1 MELEICLLG
10 ALEADIKLRKD
21 CTECLEK
28 CSKESGFIITL
39 IEKYPGM
46 NESAQF
52 MSMIFI
58 KNLIMKY
65 WLKKNRI
72 SDTNKDQ
79 VKQFLLVLL
88 PLEDKKSKLVVEAV
102 AMVNKYDF
110 LDSWPGLLNYLAAV
124 QHTELYLQ
132 ILHRVLKIQLLKG
145 STRCKNTVAEL
156 SKTIFPIIIQLWTSY
171 SEVVLEKIVTKLTLV
186 AYTQELFE
194 HILSRVKSYITSD
207 NFKLAKTLL
216 KGIHTLIMKIPS
228 LLAPVATILMEF
240 YMQICKNYSNSAEQ
254 RKELL
259 SYVFLSIKDMLVK
272 FPQVAYIV
280 KPNCEN
286 LLNKTLETE
295 LDERWELWNNGDYSN
310 FLDSTEEVEEDN
322 VRKLQEALLK
332 NFPDLF
338 IVLKK
343 MMRDDMNFLQVHTLC
358 SFYSILS
365 KFPQVIG
372 ESDYKII
379 IKWLND
385 MKLEGLEKL
394 VILRD
399 ALILTRRWIN
409 LLSDYSLP
417 YELLLR
423 VKSFT
428 SDPILLYECCLTLKQ
443 MTYMTLPTPIL
454 IQIVNDFGLLA
465 FQLIPT
471 VQSPS
476 CIWHLVTFIS
486 NLIQSSNSNEVFIQG
501 LTNLGLSNL
510 LVDSNEIV
518 LSSISDMLEL
528 LLIKSPGNNSLN
540 EIIFIHLSTRLQ
552 RGDKSALQFWLTF
565 LNNFQ
570 GSHEPIDKLIPYLK
584 EINQKSKWINAK
596 IIEEYLL
603 IYYEKS
609 MSEKINELIQNC
621 PELYKIHG
629 NLEDDCI
636 ALELMLCMTIVTT
649 FEAENVLKEV
659 QIFLKIE
666 ENDIYG
672 KMCLASAVMIIS
684 QILEKFPQYI
694 VVVDFVLWF
703 EKVQKLNN
711 HNQIVL
717 CSRALR
723 KIIQYV
729 SQELQGAVQE
739 VINKY
744 CCFIENEDKKTSKS
758 NFSDLSLSERFKK
771 LMFV

>member
-10 ALEADIKLRKD
+10 TLEADVKLRKD
-21 CTECLEK
+21 CTDCLDK
-28 CSKESGFIITL
+28 WSKEPDFIITL

-46 NESAQF
+46 NDSAQF
-52 MSMIFI
+52 MCMILI
-58 KNLIMKY
+58 KNLITKY

-72 SDTNKDQ
+72 SDANKVQ
-79 VKQFLLVLL
+79 VKQFILTLLHV
-88 PLEDKKSKLVVEAV
+88 DDRKSKLVIEAV

-110 LDSWPGLLNYLAAV
+110 LDSWPGLLNYLAVV
-124 QHTELYLQ
+124 QHSELYLQ

-145 STRCKNTVAEL
+145 SARCKNNVAEL
-156 SKTIFPIIIQLWTSY
+156 SKVILPMLIQLWTSY
-171 SEVVLEKIVTKLTLV
+171 SEVLIEKIVTKFALV
-186 AYTQELFE
+186 AYTQELLE
-194 HILSRVKSYITSD
+194 HILSRVKSYIASD
-207 NFKLAKTLL
+207 NFKLAKTVL
-216 KGIHTLIMKIPS
+216 KGMHVMIIKIS
-228 LLAPVATILMEF
+228 NLLTPVATVLMEF
-240 YMQICKNYSNSAEQ
+240 YMQICKNYSSSTEQ

-259 SYVFLSIKDMLVK
+259 PYVFLSIKDMLTK
-272 FPQVAYIV
+272 FPQVAYII
-280 KPNCEN
+280 KPDCEN
-286 LLNKTLETE
+286 LLNKTLEAE

-310 FLDSTEEVEEDN
+310 FLDSTEEVEEDC

-343 MMRDDMNFLQVHTLC
+343 MMRNDMSFLQVHTLC
-358 SFYSILS
+358 SFYSILY
-365 KFPQVIG
+365 KFPQAIG
-372 ESDYKII
+372 ENDYKII
-379 IKWLND
+379 ITWLNE
-385 MKLEGLEKL
+385 KELEGLEKL

-428 SDPILLYECCLTLKQ
+428 SDTILLYECCLTLKQ
-443 MTYMTLPTPIL
+443 MTYMTLPAQTL

-465 FQLIPT
+465 FQLIPA

-486 NLIQSSNSNEVFIQG
+486 NLIQSSNSNDIFIQG

-518 LSSISDMLEL
+518 LSSISDMLEQ
-528 LLIKSPGNNSLN
+528 LLIKFPGNNSLN
-540 EIIFIHLSTRLQ
+540 EIIYIHLSTRLQ
-552 RGDKSALQFWLTF
+552 RGDKSAFQFWLTF

-584 EINQKSKWINAK
+584 EINQKNKWVNVK
-596 IIEEYLL
+596 ILEEYLL

-609 MSEKINELIQNC
+609 MFEKINELIYNC

-629 NLEDDCI
+629 NSEDDFI
-636 ALELMLCMTIVTT
+636 VLELILCMTIVAS
-649 FEAENVLKEV
+649 FGDENALKEV
-659 QIFLKIE
+659 HNYLKIGK
-666 ENDIYG
+666 NDIYEE
-672 KMCLASAVMIIS
+672 MCLTSSVMIIS
-684 QILEKFPQYI
+684 QILEKSPQYI
-694 VVVDFVLWF
+694 AVVDFTLWF

-717 CSRALR
+717 CTRALR
-723 KIIQYV
+723 KIIPYI
-729 SQELQGAVQE
+729 SQNLQGVVQE
-739 VINKY
+739 VVNKY
-744 CCFIENEDKKTSKS
+744 CNFIENEDKKTSKS
-758 NFSDLSLSERFKK
+758 NFSDLSLSERFKR
-771 LMFV
+771 LMFA